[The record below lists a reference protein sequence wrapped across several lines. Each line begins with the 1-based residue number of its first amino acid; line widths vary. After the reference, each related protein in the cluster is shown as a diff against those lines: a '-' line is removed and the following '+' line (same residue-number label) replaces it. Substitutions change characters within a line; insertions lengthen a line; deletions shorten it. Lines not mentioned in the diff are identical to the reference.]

1 MVFKTSYIGFWLK
14 GKRDN
19 DNNLFGF
26 ISRAENKS
34 VVSWSVSPAF
44 AEESLYPFT
53 LMPIFEY
60 LENKNKMIR

>member
-1 MVFKTSYIGFWLK
+1 MIFKASNIGFWLK
-14 GKRDN
+14 GKRNN
-19 DNNLFGF
+19 DKNLFGL

-53 LMPIFEY
+53 PLPTFEIVG
-60 LENKNKMIR
+60 NKNKLNR